1 MNKNILGIGAFGL
14 FIAVIYLANWAIGEY
29 GFVSVGFGLT
39 APAGV
44 FFAGIA
50 FTARDLIHETLGRWW
65 VLPAI
70 LVGALLSASLD
81 TSLALASG
89 TAFAVSE
96 GADFAVYTPLRKR
109 GWLKAVAA
117 SNVVGMIVDSAL
129 FLYIAF
135 DSLDFI
141 EGQVVAKG
149 YMTII
154 AIVILWGGRA
164 LFIRRRQQEDHGTP
178 LRGAYADAVDRE

>member
-1 MNKNILGIGAFGL
+1 MTNNILGIGAFGL
-14 FIAVIYLANWAIGEY
+14 FIAVVYLANWAIGEY

-44 FFAGIA
+44 FFAGVA

-70 LVGALLSASLD
+70 AVGALLSASLD

-89 TAFAVSE
+89 MAFAASE
-96 GADFAVYTPLRKR
+96 AADFGVYTPLRQR

-117 SNVVGMIVDSAL
+117 SNVVGLIVDSAL

-135 DSLDFI
+135 GSLDFI
-141 EGQVVAKG
+141 EGQIIAKI
-149 YMTII
+149 YMTLI
-154 AIVILWGGRA
+154 AVVILWGGRA
-164 LFIRRRQQEDHGTP
+164 VLSRYTHAK
-178 LRGAYADAVDRE
+178 LA

>member
-1 MNKNILGIGAFGL
+1 
-14 FIAVIYLANWAIGEY
+14 
-29 GFVSVGFGLT
+29 
-39 APAGV
+39 
-44 FFAGIA
+44 
-50 FTARDLIHETLGRWW
+50 
-65 VLPAI
+65 
-70 LVGALLSASLD
+70 
-81 TSLALASG
+81 
-89 TAFAVSE
+89 
-96 GADFAVYTPLRKR
+96 
-109 GWLKAVAA
+109 
-117 SNVVGMIVDSAL
+117 MIVDSAL

-164 LFIRRRQQEDHGTP
+164 LFIRRSQQEDHGTP